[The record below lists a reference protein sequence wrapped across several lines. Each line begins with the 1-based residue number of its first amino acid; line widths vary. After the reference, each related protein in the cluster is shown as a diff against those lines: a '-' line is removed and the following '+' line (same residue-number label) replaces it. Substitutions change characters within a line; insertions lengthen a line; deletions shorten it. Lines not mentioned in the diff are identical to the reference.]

1 MCRSTVKDNY
11 LNMYVLYKIS
21 CTSNLKSLILATET
35 EITQNTFSKPY
46 EKLTMIQHHNHA
58 SENHAIVCTYNS
70 ETTYICT
77 VIELLEQK
85 IINSIKTIIVL
96 SNLINFHNNTE
107 SRQILLSWMGSDL
120 WLKNEK
126 TIKITIRQ

>member
-1 MCRSTVKDNY
+1 
-11 LNMYVLYKIS
+11 
-21 CTSNLKSLILATET
+21 
-35 EITQNTFSKPY
+35 
-46 EKLTMIQHHNHA
+46 MIQHHNHA

-70 ETTYICT
+70 EATYICT

-126 TIKITIRQ
+126 PIEIIIRQ